1 MGWLRGWGRWIQRAD
16 ACRHAA
22 RMLETR
28 LLVVGLVQMRG
39 WSEELVTEAALG
51 TRQNTHALG
60 IFFFQETLRHQKLQ
74 KYFLISI
81 WAGLKT
87 ILL

>member
-60 IFFFQETLRHQKLQ
+60 IFFFSRDTETSKITEVFFNKHMGRP
-74 KYFLISI
+74 
-81 WAGLKT
+81 
-87 ILL
+87 